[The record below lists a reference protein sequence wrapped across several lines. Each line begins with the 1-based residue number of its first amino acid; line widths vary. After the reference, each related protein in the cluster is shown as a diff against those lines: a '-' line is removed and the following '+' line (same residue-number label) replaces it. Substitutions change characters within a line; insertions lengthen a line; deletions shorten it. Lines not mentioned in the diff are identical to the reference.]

1 MSNQITQPLL
11 TARAELTAAVH
22 ALPERMGWWFI
33 PASLLFWT
41 VLWPVGLIAAA
52 LWLVARWRRLR
63 RLQTPV
69 DRRIARLLR
78 WYPARWR
85 ERYGDEFGTLL
96 RDSIEDG
103 RGGPRLSLD
112 VARAGLATRADDGGP
127 RRTLAA
133 VLLTVGWIPLFPQGL
148 VPLVMQ
154 VTGVP
159 ARSWFVAL
167 YLPQPLQ
174 WLTAVAMV
182 VLGLALLAAGA
193 RMAGGLVPG
202 RREAPVR

>member
-1 MSNQITQPLL
+1 MSDQMTQPLS
-11 TARAELTAAVH
+11 ARAELAAAVH
-22 ALPERMGWWFI
+22 AMPERMGWWYV

-41 VLWPVGLIAAA
+41 VLWPVGLLAAA
-52 LWLVARWRRLR
+52 VWLVARSRRLR

-78 WYPARWR
+78 WYPPRWR
-85 ERYGDEFGTLL
+85 ERYGDEFGALL

-103 RGGPRLSLD
+103 RGGPQLSLD
-112 VARAGLATRADDGGP
+112 VARAGLATRADDGAR

-159 ARSWFVAL
+159 ARSWFLAL

-193 RMAGGLVPG
+193 RMAGGLLPG
-202 RREAPVR
+202 QREAPVR

>member
-1 MSNQITQPLL
+1 MSDPMTQPLP
-11 TARAELTAAVH
+11 ARGELVTFVH
-22 ALPERMGWWFI
+22 GLPERMGWWFV

-41 VLWPVGLIAAA
+41 VLWPVGLLAAVV
-52 LWLVARWRRLR
+52 WLVARSRRLR

-69 DRRIARLLR
+69 DRRVARLLR
-78 WYPARWR
+78 WYPPRWR
-85 ERYGDEFGTLL
+85 ERYADEFGALL

-103 RGGPRLSLD
+103 RGSPRLSLD
-112 VARAGLATRADDGGP
+112 VARAGLATRVDDGAP
-127 RRTLAA
+127 RRALAA
-133 VLLTVGWIPLFPQGL
+133 TLLTIGWIPLFPQGL

-159 ARSWFVAL
+159 ARSWLVAL

-193 RMAGGLVPG
+193 RMMGGLTPG
-202 RREAPVR
+202 RQAPVR

>member
-1 MSNQITQPLL
+1 MSPHTPQPPS
-11 TARAELTAAVH
+11 ARAELAAAVH

-41 VLWPVGLIAAA
+41 VLWPVGFLAAA
-52 LWLVARWRRLR
+52 VWLVARSRRLR

-78 WYPARWR
+78 WYPAGWR
-85 ERYGDEFGTLL
+85 ERYGDEFAALL
-96 RDSIEDG
+96 RDTIEDG
-103 RGGPRLSLD
+103 RGGLRLSLD
-112 VARAGLATRADDGGP
+112 VARAGLAARAENGG
-127 RRTLAA
+127 RQRTLAG
-133 VLLTVGWIPLFPQGL
+133 VFLTVGWIPLFPQGI

-154 VTGVP
+154 LTGVP
-159 ARSWFVAL
+159 SRSWFLAL

-182 VLGLALLAAGA
+182 ALGLALLAAGV
-193 RMAGGLVPG
+193 RMAGGLTPAG
-202 RREAPVR
+202 RRQAPVR